1 MRSMNKM
8 KILCFTLIAVFGVAL
23 CACGAETTG
32 SMTITETG
40 TEQTVEQNIGTE
52 QTNSEKSNTEKQ
64 STAEAISETSKSQQ
78 TKKESYVELDNV
90 LDEINTEINL
100 GTAGSGMNSIKVAAH
115 LLNWGVGTSMTTDEI
130 KKETISWLSDMGNS
144 DQVEFSNKLALVY
157 EAYNKLLG
165 SDAKQLL
172 ESAGCTEAAYPW
184 SDSPVETI
192 EAIIDVVQLPENGE
206 NMVENQPTEEDNL
219 TTDDDESQEDFSE
232 EIEEE
237 NQESSLEN
245 EDYPG
250 EDVVEIINL
259 QGETTTVYKLADG
272 RYMDRIERIF
282 IFDGVDTW
290 TDTNGVEWNQAVN

>member
-8 KILCFTLIAVFGVAL
+8 KILSFTLIAVLGVTL
-23 CACGAETTG
+23 CACGSETTG

-64 STAEAISETSKSQQ
+64 STAETSKSQQ
-78 TKKESYVELDNV
+78 TKKESYVEIDNV
-90 LDEINTEINL
+90 LDEINTEINP
-100 GTAGSGMNSIKVAAH
+100 GTAGSGMNSIKVASH

-130 KKETISWLSDMGNS
+130 KKETISWLSVMGNS
-144 DQVEFSNKLALVY
+144 DQVEFSSKLALVY
-157 EAYNKLLG
+157 KSYNKLLG
-165 SDAKQLL
+165 PDAEQLL
-172 ESAGCTEAAYPW
+172 ESAGCDDAAYPW

-232 EIEEE
+232 EIEEG

-245 EDYPG
+245 EDYSG

-290 TDTNGVEWNQAVN
+290 TDINGAEWNQAVN

>member
-1 MRSMNKM
+1 M
-8 KILCFTLIAVFGVAL
+8 KKTIIAMIVTTMTLAL

-32 SMTITETG
+32 SMTVTETG
-40 TEQTVEQNIGTE
+40 TEQTVKQNIGTE
-52 QTNSEKSNTEKQ
+52 QTNSEESNTEKQ
-64 STAEAISETSKSQQ
+64 STAEATSETSKSQQ

-90 LDEINTEINL
+90 LDEINNEINP
-100 GTAGSGMNSIKVAAH
+100 GTAGSGMNSIKAAVH

-130 KKETISWLSDMGNS
+130 KKKTISWLSAMGNS
-144 DQVEFSNKLALVY
+144 DQVEFSSKLALVY
-157 EAYNKLLG
+157 ESYNKLLG
-165 SDAKQLL
+165 PDAEQLI
-172 ESAGCTEAAYPW
+172 ESADCADAAYPW

-219 TTDDDESQEDFSE
+219 TTDDDEGQEDFSG

-245 EDYPG
+245 EDYSG
-250 EDVVEIINL
+250 EDVVEIVNL

>member
-1 MRSMNKM
+1 M
-8 KILCFTLIAVFGVAL
+8 KKTIIAMIAITMTLAL

-52 QTNSEKSNTEKQ
+52 QTNSEESNTEKQ
-64 STAEAISETSKSQQ
+64 STAEATSETFKSQQ

-90 LDEINTEINL
+90 LDEINTEINS
-100 GTAGSGMNSIKVAAH
+100 GIAGSGMNSIKVAAH

-172 ESAGCTEAAYPW
+172 ESAGCTDAAYPW

-206 NMVENQPTEEDNL
+206 NMVENQPTEEANLATDN
-219 TTDDDESQEDFSE
+219 DESQEDFSE
-232 EIEEE
+232 EIEEG

-250 EDVVEIINL
+250 EDVVEIVNL
-259 QGETTTVYKLADG
+259 QGETTTVYKLVDG

>member
-1 MRSMNKM
+1 M
-8 KILCFTLIAVFGVAL
+8 KKTITAMIAITMTLAL

-32 SMTITETG
+32 NMTITETG

-52 QTNSEKSNTEKQ
+52 QTNSEESNTEKQ
-64 STAEAISETSKSQQ
+64 STAETSKSQQ
-78 TKKESYVELDNV
+78 TKKESYVELDKV
-90 LDEINTEINL
+90 LDEINTEINP

-157 EAYNKLLG
+157 EAYNKLLS
-165 SDAKQLL
+165 SDAEQLL
-172 ESAGCTEAAYPW
+172 ESAGCTDAAYPW
-184 SDSPVETI
+184 SDSPIETI

-206 NMVENQPTEEDNL
+206 NMMENQPVEEANL
-219 TTDDDESQEDFSE
+219 AADDDDDDDESQEVFSE
-232 EIEEE
+232 EIGEG

-245 EDYPG
+245 EDYSG
-250 EDVVEIINL
+250 EDVVEIVNL

>member
-1 MRSMNKM
+1 M
-8 KILCFTLIAVFGVAL
+8 KKTIIAMIVATMTLAL

-40 TEQTVEQNIGTE
+40 TEQTVKQNIGTE
-52 QTNSEKSNTEKQ
+52 QTNSEGSNTEKQ
-64 STAEAISETSKSQQ
+64 STAEATSETSKSQQ

-90 LDEINTEINL
+90 LDEINTEINQ

-144 DQVEFSNKLALVY
+144 DQVEFSSKLALVY
-157 EAYNKLLG
+157 ESYNKLLG
-165 SDAKQLL
+165 PNAEQLL
-172 ESAGCTEAAYPW
+172 ESAGCTDAAYPW

-206 NMVENQPTEEDNL
+206 NMVENQPTEEANL
-219 TTDDDESQEDFSE
+219 AADDDESQEDFSE

-250 EDVVEIINL
+250 EDVVEIVNL

-290 TDTNGVEWNQAVN
+290 TDTNGVEWNQGVN

>member
-1 MRSMNKM
+1 M
-8 KILCFTLIAVFGVAL
+8 KKTITAMIAITMTLAL

-32 SMTITETG
+32 NMTITETG

-64 STAEAISETSKSQQ
+64 STAETSKSQQ
-78 TKKESYVELDNV
+78 TKKESYVEIDNV
-90 LDEINTEINL
+90 LDEINTEINP

-115 LLNWGVGTSMTTDEI
+115 LLNWGVGTSMATDEI
-130 KKETISWLSDMGNS
+130 KKETISWLSVMGNS
-144 DQVEFSNKLALVY
+144 DQVEFSSKLALVY
-157 EAYNKLLG
+157 KSYNKLLG
-165 SDAKQLL
+165 PDAEQLL
-172 ESAGCTEAAYPW
+172 ESAGCDDAAYPW

>member
-1 MRSMNKM
+1 M
-8 KILCFTLIAVFGVAL
+8 KKTITAMIAITMTLAL

-32 SMTITETG
+32 NMTITETG

-52 QTNSEKSNTEKQ
+52 QTNSEESNTEKQ
-64 STAEAISETSKSQQ
+64 STAETSKSQQ

-90 LDEINTEINL
+90 LDEINTEINP

-157 EAYNKLLG
+157 EAYNKLLS
-165 SDAKQLL
+165 SDAEQLL
-172 ESAGCTEAAYPW
+172 ESAGCTDAAYPW
-184 SDSPVETI
+184 SDSPIETI

-206 NMVENQPTEEDNL
+206 NMMENQPVEEANL
-219 TTDDDESQEDFSE
+219 AADDDDDESQEVFSE
-232 EIEEE
+232 EIGEG

-245 EDYPG
+245 EDYSG
-250 EDVVEIINL
+250 EDVVEIVNL

-290 TDTNGVEWNQAVN
+290 TDTNGVEWNQEVI

>member
-8 KILCFTLIAVFGVAL
+8 KILSFTLTAVLGVTL
-23 CACGAETTG
+23 CACGSETTG

-64 STAEAISETSKSQQ
+64 STAETSKSQQ
-78 TKKESYVELDNV
+78 TKKESYVEIDNV
-90 LDEINTEINL
+90 LDEINTEINP
-100 GTAGSGMNSIKVAAH
+100 GTAGSEMNSIKVAAH

-130 KKETISWLSDMGNS
+130 KKETISWLSVMGNS
-144 DQVEFSNKLALVY
+144 DQVEFSSKLALVY
-157 EAYNKLLG
+157 KSYNKLLG
-165 SDAKQLL
+165 PDAEQLL
-172 ESAGCTEAAYPW
+172 ESAGCDDAAYPW

-206 NMVENQPTEEDNL
+206 NMVENQPTEDANL
-219 TTDDDESQEDFSE
+219 ATDDDESQEDFSE

-245 EDYPG
+245 EDYSG

>member
-1 MRSMNKM
+1 M
-8 KILCFTLIAVFGVAL
+8 KKTITAMIAITMTLAL

-32 SMTITETG
+32 NMTITETG

-52 QTNSEKSNTEKQ
+52 QTNSEESNTEKQ
-64 STAEAISETSKSQQ
+64 STAETSKSQQ

-90 LDEINTEINL
+90 LDEINTEINP

-157 EAYNKLLG
+157 EAYNKLLS
-165 SDAKQLL
+165 SDAEQLL
-172 ESAGCTEAAYPW
+172 ESAGCTDAAYPW
-184 SDSPVETI
+184 SDSPIETI

-206 NMVENQPTEEDNL
+206 NMMENQPVEEANL
-219 TTDDDESQEDFSE
+219 AADDDDDESQEVFSE
-232 EIEEE
+232 EIGEG

-245 EDYPG
+245 EDYSG
-250 EDVVEIINL
+250 EDVVEIVNL

-290 TDTNGVEWNQAVN
+290 TDINGAEWNQAVN

>member
-1 MRSMNKM
+1 M
-8 KILCFTLIAVFGVAL
+8 KKTITAMIAITMTLAL

-52 QTNSEKSNTEKQ
+52 QTNSEESNTEKQ
-64 STAEAISETSKSQQ
+64 STVETSKSQQ
-78 TKKESYVELDNV
+78 TKKESYVEIDNV
-90 LDEINTEINL
+90 LDEINTEINP

-144 DQVEFSNKLALVY
+144 DQVEFSSKLALVY
-157 EAYNKLLG
+157 ESYNKLLG
-165 SDAKQLL
+165 PNAEQLL
-172 ESAGCTEAAYPW
+172 ESAGCTDAAYPW

-206 NMVENQPTEEDNL
+206 NMVENQPTEEANL
-219 TTDDDESQEDFSE
+219 AADDDESQEDFSE
-232 EIEEE
+232 EIEEG

-250 EDVVEIINL
+250 EDVVEIVNL

>member
-8 KILCFTLIAVFGVAL
+8 KILSFTLIAVWGVAL
-23 CACGAETTG
+23 CACGSETTG

-52 QTNSEKSNTEKQ
+52 QTNSEESNTEKQ
-64 STAEAISETSKSQQ
+64 STVETSKSQQ

-90 LDEINTEINL
+90 LDEINTEINP
-100 GTAGSGMNSIKVAAH
+100 GTAGSGMNSIKVAAR

-130 KKETISWLSDMGNS
+130 KKETISWLSVMGNS
-144 DQVEFSNKLALVY
+144 DQVEFSSKLALVY
-157 EAYNKLLG
+157 KSYNKLLG
-165 SDAKQLL
+165 PDAEQLL
-172 ESAGCTEAAYPW
+172 ESAGCDDAAYPW

-232 EIEEE
+232 EIEEG

-245 EDYPG
+245 EDYSG

>member
-8 KILCFTLIAVFGVAL
+8 KILSFTLIAVLGVTL
-23 CACGAETTG
+23 CACGSETTG
-32 SMTITETG
+32 SMTITETD

-64 STAEAISETSKSQQ
+64 STAETSKSQQ
-78 TKKESYVELDNV
+78 TKKESYVEIDNV
-90 LDEINTEINL
+90 LDEINTEINP

-130 KKETISWLSDMGNS
+130 KKETISWLSVMGNS
-144 DQVEFSNKLALVY
+144 DQVEFSSKLALVY
-157 EAYNKLLG
+157 KSYNKLLG
-165 SDAKQLL
+165 PDAEQLL
-172 ESAGCTEAAYPW
+172 ESAGCDDAAYPW

>member
-1 MRSMNKM
+1 M
-8 KILCFTLIAVFGVAL
+8 KKTIITMIVATMTLAL

-40 TEQTVEQNIGTE
+40 TEQTVKQNIGTE
-52 QTNSEKSNTEKQ
+52 QTNSEGSNTEKQ
-64 STAEAISETSKSQQ
+64 STAEATSETSKSQQ

-90 LDEINTEINL
+90 LDEINTEINP
-100 GTAGSGMNSIKVAAH
+100 GTAGSGMNSINVAAH

-130 KKETISWLSDMGNS
+130 KKETISWLSVMGNS
-144 DQVEFSNKLALVY
+144 DQVEFSSKLALVY
-157 EAYNKLLG
+157 ESYNKLLG
-165 SDAKQLL
+165 PNAEQLL
-172 ESAGCTEAAYPW
+172 ESAGCTDAAYPW

-206 NMVENQPTEEDNL
+206 NMVENQPTEEANL
-219 TTDDDESQEDFSE
+219 AADDDESQEDFSE

-237 NQESSLEN
+237 NPESSLEN

-250 EDVVEIINL
+250 EDVVEIVNL

-290 TDTNGVEWNQAVN
+290 TDTNGVEWNQEVK

>member
-1 MRSMNKM
+1 M
-8 KILCFTLIAVFGVAL
+8 KKTITAMIAITMTLAL

-32 SMTITETG
+32 NMTITETG

-52 QTNSEKSNTEKQ
+52 QTNSEESNTEKQ
-64 STAEAISETSKSQQ
+64 STAETSKSQQ
-78 TKKESYVELDNV
+78 TKKESYVELDKV
-90 LDEINTEINL
+90 LDEINTEINP

-157 EAYNKLLG
+157 EAYNKLLS
-165 SDAKQLL
+165 SDAEQLL
-172 ESAGCTEAAYPW
+172 ESAGCTDAAYPW
-184 SDSPVETI
+184 SDSPIETI

-206 NMVENQPTEEDNL
+206 NMMENQPVEEANL
-219 TTDDDESQEDFSE
+219 AADDDDDDESQEVFSE
-232 EIEEE
+232 EIGEG

-245 EDYPG
+245 EDYSG
-250 EDVVEIINL
+250 EDVVEIVNL

>member
-1 MRSMNKM
+1 M
-8 KILCFTLIAVFGVAL
+8 KKTIIAMIVATMTLAL

-40 TEQTVEQNIGTE
+40 TEQTVKQNIGTE
-52 QTNSEKSNTEKQ
+52 QTNSEGSNTEKQ
-64 STAEAISETSKSQQ
+64 STAEATSETSKSQQ

-90 LDEINTEINL
+90 LDEINTEINQ

-144 DQVEFSNKLALVY
+144 DQVEFSSKLALVY
-157 EAYNKLLG
+157 ESYNKLLG
-165 SDAKQLL
+165 PNAEQLL
-172 ESAGCTEAAYPW
+172 ESAGCTDAAYPW

-206 NMVENQPTEEDNL
+206 NMVENQPTEEANL
-219 TTDDDESQEDFSE
+219 AADDDESQEDFSE

-250 EDVVEIINL
+250 EDVVEIVNL

-290 TDTNGVEWNQAVN
+290 TDINGAEWNQAVN

>member
-1 MRSMNKM
+1 M
-8 KILCFTLIAVFGVAL
+8 KKTITAMIAITMTLAL

-32 SMTITETG
+32 NMTITETG

-52 QTNSEKSNTEKQ
+52 QTNSEESNTEKQ
-64 STAEAISETSKSQQ
+64 STAETSKSQQ

-90 LDEINTEINL
+90 LDEINTEINP

-157 EAYNKLLG
+157 EAYNKLLS
-165 SDAKQLL
+165 SDAEQLL
-172 ESAGCTEAAYPW
+172 ESAGCTDAAYPW
-184 SDSPVETI
+184 SDSPIETI

-206 NMVENQPTEEDNL
+206 NMMENQPVEEANL
-219 TTDDDESQEDFSE
+219 AADDDDDESQEVFSE
-232 EIEEE
+232 EIGEG

-245 EDYPG
+245 EDYSG
-250 EDVVEIINL
+250 EDVVEIVNL

>member
-1 MRSMNKM
+1 M
-8 KILCFTLIAVFGVAL
+8 KKTIIAMIVATMTLAL

-40 TEQTVEQNIGTE
+40 TEQTVKQNIGTE
-52 QTNSEKSNTEKQ
+52 QTNSEGSNTEKQ
-64 STAEAISETSKSQQ
+64 STAEATSETSKSQQ

-90 LDEINTEINL
+90 LDEINTEINQ

-144 DQVEFSNKLALVY
+144 DQVEFSSKLALVY
-157 EAYNKLLG
+157 ESYNKLLG
-165 SDAKQLL
+165 PNAEQLL
-172 ESAGCTEAAYPW
+172 ESAGCTDAAYPW

-206 NMVENQPTEEDNL
+206 NMVENQPTEEANL
-219 TTDDDESQEDFSE
+219 AADDDESQEDFSE

-250 EDVVEIINL
+250 EDVVEIVNL

>member
-8 KILCFTLIAVFGVAL
+8 KILSFTLIAVWGVAL
-23 CACGAETTG
+23 CACGSETIG

-52 QTNSEKSNTEKQ
+52 QTNSEESNTEKQ
-64 STAEAISETSKSQQ
+64 STVETSKSQQ

-90 LDEINTEINL
+90 LDEINTEINP

-130 KKETISWLSDMGNS
+130 KKETISWLSVMGNS
-144 DQVEFSNKLALVY
+144 DQVEFSSKLALVY
-157 EAYNKLLG
+157 KSYNKLLG
-165 SDAKQLL
+165 PDAEQLL
-172 ESAGCTEAAYPW
+172 ESAGCDDAAYPW

-206 NMVENQPTEEDNL
+206 NMVENQPTEEANL

>member
-1 MRSMNKM
+1 M
-8 KILCFTLIAVFGVAL
+8 KKTITAMIAITMTLAL

-32 SMTITETG
+32 NMTITETG

-52 QTNSEKSNTEKQ
+52 QTNSEESNTEKQ
-64 STAEAISETSKSQQ
+64 STAETSKSQQ

-90 LDEINTEINL
+90 LDEINTEINP

-157 EAYNKLLG
+157 EAYNKLLS
-165 SDAKQLL
+165 SDAEQLL
-172 ESAGCTEAAYPW
+172 ESAGCTDAAYPW
-184 SDSPVETI
+184 SDSPIETI

-206 NMVENQPTEEDNL
+206 NMMENQPVEEANL
-219 TTDDDESQEDFSE
+219 VADDDDDESQEVFSE
-232 EIEEE
+232 EIGEG

-245 EDYPG
+245 EDYSG
-250 EDVVEIINL
+250 EDVVEIVNL

>member
-1 MRSMNKM
+1 M
-8 KILCFTLIAVFGVAL
+8 KKTITAMIAITMTLAL

-32 SMTITETG
+32 NMTITETG

-52 QTNSEKSNTEKQ
+52 QTNSEESNTEKQ
-64 STAEAISETSKSQQ
+64 STAETSKSQQ

-90 LDEINTEINL
+90 LDEINTEINP

-130 KKETISWLSDMGNS
+130 KKETINWLSDMGNS

-157 EAYNKLLG
+157 EAYNKLLS
-165 SDAKQLL
+165 SDAEQLL
-172 ESAGCTEAAYPW
+172 ESAGCTDAAYPW
-184 SDSPVETI
+184 SDSPIETI

-206 NMVENQPTEEDNL
+206 NMMENQPVEEANL
-219 TTDDDESQEDFSE
+219 AADDDDDESQEVFSE
-232 EIEEE
+232 EIGEG

-245 EDYPG
+245 EDYSG
-250 EDVVEIINL
+250 EDVVEIVNL

>member
-1 MRSMNKM
+1 M
-8 KILCFTLIAVFGVAL
+8 KKTITAMIAITMTLAL

-32 SMTITETG
+32 NMTITETG

-52 QTNSEKSNTEKQ
+52 QTNSEESNTEKQ
-64 STAEAISETSKSQQ
+64 STAETSKSQQ
-78 TKKESYVELDNV
+78 TKKESYVELDKV
-90 LDEINTEINL
+90 LDEINTEINP

-157 EAYNKLLG
+157 EAYNKLLS
-165 SDAKQLL
+165 SDAEQLL
-172 ESAGCTEAAYPW
+172 ESAGCTDAAYPW
-184 SDSPVETI
+184 SDSPIETI

-206 NMVENQPTEEDNL
+206 NMMENQPVEEANL
-219 TTDDDESQEDFSE
+219 AADDDDDDDESQEVFSE
-232 EIEEE
+232 EIGEG

-245 EDYPG
+245 EDYSG
-250 EDVVEIINL
+250 EDVVEIVNL
-259 QGETTTVYKLADG
+259 HGETTTVYKLADG